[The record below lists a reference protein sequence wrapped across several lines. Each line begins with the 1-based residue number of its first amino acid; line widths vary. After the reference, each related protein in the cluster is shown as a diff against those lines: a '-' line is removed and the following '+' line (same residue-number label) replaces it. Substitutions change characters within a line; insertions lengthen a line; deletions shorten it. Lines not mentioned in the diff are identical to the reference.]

1 MDLVCCMNGCR
12 NVTVVM
18 VVGKT
23 RRKKK
28 CKKIVSKLEQ
38 LSISLRRR
46 EAFCNEK
53 QIFFSFRM
61 DRQIQ
66 LRMLAQSTAWLFSAL
81 LLKSKLFTAVNL
93 DCTIY
98 FNATHRIS
106 LDGDKNWSR
115 YVLYPGS
122 ELITR
127 QQEVANRKKIDYNF
141 KCGYASP
148 SKLYFPRKW
157 ITLNNRAQLVIKQRR
172 LLAVT
177 SQQYSERIARPQ
189 LQLNRGS
196 YINRH

>member
-1 MDLVCCMNGCR
+1 MNGCR

-98 FNATHRIS
+98 FNATHRVS
-106 LDGDKNWSR
+106 LDGDKID
-115 YVLYPGS
+115 
-122 ELITR
+122 LITCSI
-127 QQEVANRKKIDYNF
+127 QEVN
-141 KCGYASP
+141 
-148 SKLYFPRKW
+148 
-157 ITLNNRAQLVIKQRR
+157 
-172 LLAVT
+172 
-177 SQQYSERIARPQ
+177 
-189 LQLNRGS
+189 
-196 YINRH
+196 